1 MLSNSLIHRRKSF
14 RKQIKTDCKWILVLN
29 LKALVQSQ
37 EKYIRATEAKFFYV
51 TMEVPTVLIMA
62 VLYCVVLVFNVT
74 GNSLV
79 IHIISRKQRSATDY
93 LLLNLAVADL
103 IFGIFLA
110 PLFLYPMFV
119 SSTVL
124 HAADFTCRFPVNI
137 GNISWIACGASLFTV
152 TILTIERYFAVC
164 RPHSFKRYFSIK
176 NVKRLLVVGWLLSN
190 ALQTIRIITDKCQNE
205 ENDTKVHSI
214 INAGMNGFLR
224 NLRVARHPWFKD
236 AHGRQIK

>member
-1 MLSNSLIHRRKSF
+1 MSETS
-14 RKQIKTDCKWILVLN
+14 
-29 LKALVQSQ
+29 SQ
-37 EKYIRATEAKFFYV
+37 LRNIIFCA
-51 TMEVPTVLIMA
+51 
-62 VLYCVVLVFNVT
+62 LYCVVLVFNVT

-110 PLFLYPMFV
+110 PFFLYPMFV

-137 GNISWIACGASLFTV
+137 GNISWIVCIASLFTV

-176 NVKRLLVVGWLLSN
+176 NVKRLLVVGWLLSI
-190 ALQTIRIITDKCQNE
+190 ALQTIRIITDKCQNDK
-205 ENDTKVHSI
+205 NYTKTHTS
-214 INAGMNGFLR
+214 INAGSSGFYLLFLMVLSIKIYLSLWCKHTVIQPTAQREIEETKKKKKVTLCVLR
-224 NLRVARHPWFKD
+224 SS
-236 AHGRQIK
+236 